1 MKSYLAI
8 AALAIAAAAVSTP
21 SQAQSFVQ
29 VKEWDVYVD
38 LPTRFAYVKTPMGW
52 KFIRQLDEAQMDQL
66 HPTTLTALLPVE
78 HPEIHY
84 AHPAMELSPRVMA
97 LRKADE
103 KLAVA
108 APAARRQ

>member
-8 AALAIAAAAVSTP
+8 AALAIAAAAASTP

-52 KFIRQLDEAQMDQL
+52 KFVRQLDEAQMGQL
-66 HPTTLTALLPVE
+66 HPTTLTALLPAE
-78 HPEIHY
+78 QPEIQY

-97 LRKADE
+97 LRA
-103 KLAVA
+103 AGTRVA
-108 APAARRQ
+108 ANPAGARAQ

>member
-52 KFIRQLDEAQMDQL
+52 KFVRQLDEAQMDQL
-66 HPTTLTALLPVE
+66 HPTTLTALLPPE
-78 HPEIHY
+78 QPEIHY

-97 LRKADE
+97 LRAADQM
-103 KLAVA
+103 LAGA